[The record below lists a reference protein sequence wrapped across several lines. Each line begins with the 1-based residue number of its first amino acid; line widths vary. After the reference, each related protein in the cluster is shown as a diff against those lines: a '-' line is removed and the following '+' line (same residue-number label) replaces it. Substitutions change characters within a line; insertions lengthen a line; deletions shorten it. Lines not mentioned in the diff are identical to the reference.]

1 MKAASVLVTGG
12 RGFIGRRL
20 VRSLMEDGQDVRVL
34 TRGLTLGESE
44 VQGDLADP
52 SALAAACAGV
62 ATVFHCAGH
71 AHAFKGLKAADD
83 ARHLAVNLEG
93 TRRLVDAAAQ
103 AGVRRLVFLS
113 SVKAMGEPGDACV
126 DETWALPPD
135 SAYGRAKR
143 AAEDVVLEAGV
154 RYGMHVTNLRLAMV
168 YGAGGRG
175 NLERMA
181 ALVRRGWFPPL
192 PDSGNRRSLV
202 HVSDVVSAM
211 KKVAEEAGAD
221 GGTYIVAHPEPVSGR
236 ALYDALRDALGM
248 PAIGW
253 AVPRSLL
260 EGLARVGDAFETVGR
275 RRLPFDSEVLE
286 RLLGAAC
293 YLPTKIER
301 ELGWRAEIR
310 LTTGLREMLKVS

>member
-20 VRSLMEDGQDVRVL
+20 VRSLMEDGEAVRVL
-34 TRGLTLGESE
+34 TRGQPLSEGE

-93 TRRLVDAAAQ
+93 TRQLVDAAAR
-103 AGVRRLVFLS
+103 AGVRRLIFLS

-126 DETWALPPD
+126 DETWAQPPD

-143 AAEDVVLEAGV
+143 AAEDVVLEAGAQH
-154 RYGMHVTNLRLAMV
+154 GMQVTNLRLAMV

-192 PDSGNRRSLV
+192 PESGNRRSLV

-211 KKVAEEAGAD
+211 RAVAGDPRAD
-221 GGTYIVAHPEPVSGR
+221 GRTYIVADPQPVSGR
-236 ALYDALRDALGM
+236 GLYDALRAVLGM
-248 PAIGW
+248 PTLEW
-253 AVPRSLL
+253 AVPPRVLVGFARAGDVL
-260 EGLARVGDAFETVGR
+260 EAVSG
-275 RRLPFDSEVLE
+275 RRLPFDSEVLD
-286 RLLGAAC
+286 RLLGSAC
-293 YLPTKIER
+293 YLPTRIEQ
-301 ELGWRAEIR
+301 ELGWRAAVGLIA
-310 LTTGLREMLKVS
+310 GLREMLNTH